1 MLRADPSFNRLPQGD
16 QQRLLQQL
24 HQVNQMP
31 EDQRARRLE
40 RNEMLERLSPQDRM
54 QANQAMRTW
63 AALPPERQTMMKRAF
78 QDLRAVPIDQRQTVL
93 NSARYQS
100 VRPRS
105 AASCRTFS
113 ASSLTNRPG
122 NKPT

>member
-54 QANQAMRTW
+54 QANQAMHTW
-63 AALPPERQTMMKRAF
+63 AALPSERQTMMKRAF
-78 QDLRAVPIDQRQTVL
+78 QDLRAVPLDQRETVL
-93 NSARYQS
+93 NSARYQN
-100 VRPRS
+100 
-105 AASCRTFS
+105 AFS
-113 ASSLTNRPG
+113 PQERGILSDLLRVEPYEPAR
-122 NKPT
+122 